1 MCRRRC
7 FALSAKKSKP
17 RGQCGFVNYAGAV
30 RWRAGAATGL
40 SVLVVTGIGSAAPVI
55 GSWRPVARVIG
66 IVDVVGPR
74 ADGRLVLASRG
85 GLFLFRRGSAP
96 VPIARGPQGYTGSAG
111 EPYIALGTGHAVPG
125 ARCSFRRSDIFV
137 LNPGATPGVLRVDR
151 NGRSRQFASLPAGAF
166 PSGIAIDRVGSFGY
180 RLLVTATA
188 SGKTALHA
196 FDCRGRDR
204 LIAAGAPSVEGG
216 LAVAPRTFGRF
227 GGSLIAADE
236 GSGRLYAFGPGGR
249 TRLVVESGVP
259 AGGDVGV
266 EAVGFVPSSFGHHGT
281 AYLSDLGSPGS
292 PTSGSDSLLSL
303 PAAAVARAHLHAGE
317 LVVATEA
324 GAKTLAVRCR
334 RVCTIR
340 HVADGPATAHAE
352 GHITFVSKR

>member
-1 MCRRRC
+1 
-7 FALSAKKSKP
+7 
-17 RGQCGFVNYAGAV
+17 V
-30 RWRAGAATGL
+30 RWRVGAATGL
-40 SVLVVTGIGSAAPVI
+40 LVLVVTGIGSAAPVI
-55 GSWRPVARVIG
+55 GSWRPIATVIG

-74 ADGRLVLASRG
+74 ADGRFVLASRG
-85 GLFLFRRGSAP
+85 GLFLFRRGGAP
-96 VPIARGPQGYTGSAG
+96 VPFARGPGGYAGSAG
-111 EPYIALGTGHAVPG
+111 EAYIALGTGQAVPG
-125 ARCSFRRSDIFV
+125 ARCSFRRSDVFV

-166 PSGIAIDRVGSFGY
+166 PSGIAIDRVGSFGH

-188 SGKTALHA
+188 SGKTMLHA
-196 FDCRGRDR
+196 FDCHGHDR
-204 LIAAGAPSVEGG
+204 LIAAGAPAVEGG

-227 GGSLIAADE
+227 GGALIAADE

-266 EAVGFVPSSFGHHGT
+266 EAVGFVPSPLGSHGT

-292 PTSGSDSLLSL
+292 PTSGSDSLLVL
-303 PAAAVARAHLHAGE
+303 PTAAVTRAHLRAGE

-324 GAKTLAVRCR
+324 GAKTLAVRCG

-340 HVADGPATAHAE
+340 RVADGPATAHAE
-352 GHITFVSKR
+352 GHITFVPKR